1 LCPNHAHLAFTR
13 DLPSNEFL
21 NEPGVNLV
29 NRYAELMS
37 EKKAFIDKFDSEL
50 AKLKEALIVY
60 AQKEKVEVVRGSDNK
75 LRVKATESYKFPRK
89 DTPDRAA
96 LDDLIKKED
105 KWLEVSDLNASA
117 LAKALIEGVWSEK
130 LVKKI
135 LEYQEMERDYRFSIS
150 KLKD

>member
-1 LCPNHAHLAFTR
+1 MPA
-13 DLPSNEFL
+13 NEFL
-21 NEPGVNLV
+21 EEPGVNLV
-29 NRYAELMS
+29 NRYAELML
-37 EKKAFIDKFDSEL
+37 EKKAFMDKFESEL
-50 AKLKEALIVY
+50 VKLKEALIVY

-105 KWLEVSDLNASA
+105 KWLEVSDLNAAA
-117 LAKALIEGVWSEK
+117 LSMAVKDGVWSPE

-135 LEYQEMERDYRFSIS
+135 LEYQKMERDFRFSLS
-150 KLKD
+150 TLKEGE